1 MALTR
6 TRVPAPPA
14 RAQGRDRFGGVA
26 GNERLTAEAGA
37 LLFILL
43 AALGVTVP
51 AVRQLIYEHVFLG
64 MLLIPPVLLKLGA
77 TGYRFLRYYTR
88 NPAYRRAGPPTPLLR
103 MVAPLVVATTLA
115 VFATGVMLLVVG
127 PSGGIWLGLHKG
139 AFVAWFGVT
148 SVHVL
153 AYMWRVPRL
162 AAPDWRR
169 DDDRLGGSI
178 HRRLLV
184 GGSIAAGVVLASATV
199 QLASAWTAFG

>member
-14 RAQGRDRFGGVA
+14 RTPEGLGGVA

-37 LLFILL
+37 ALFVLL
-43 AALGVTVP
+43 AVLGLTIP
-51 AVRQLIYEHVFLG
+51 AVGQLMYEHVFLG
-64 MLLIPPVLLKLGA
+64 MLLIPPVLLKLGT
-77 TGYRFLRYYTR
+77 TGYRFVRYYTR
-88 NPAYRRAGPPTPLLR
+88 DPAYRRAGPPTPLLR
-103 MVAPLVVATTLA
+103 MIAPLVVASTLA
-115 VFATGVMLLVVG
+115 IFGTGVMLLVLG
-127 PSGGIWLGLHKG
+127 PSAGVWRNLHKA
-139 AFVAWFGVT
+139 AFIAWFVVT

-169 DDDRLGGSI
+169 DDDRLGGAI

-184 GGSIAAGVVLASATV
+184 GGAVAAGVVLAAATV
-199 QLASAWTAFG
+199 QYAAAWTSPG

>member
-6 TRVPAPPA
+6 TRVPASPA
-14 RAQGRDRFGGVA
+14 RDGERLGGVA

-43 AALGVTVP
+43 AALGVTIP
-51 AVRQLIYEHVFLG
+51 AVGQLMYEHVFLG
-64 MLLIPPVLLKLGA
+64 MLLIPPVMLKLGT
-77 TGYRFLRYYTR
+77 TGYRFVRYYTR
-88 NPAYRRAGPPTPLLR
+88 DPAYRRAGPPTPLLR
-103 MVAPLVVATTLA
+103 MIAPLVVAATLA
-115 VFATGVMLLVVG
+115 VFGTGVMLLILG
-127 PSGGIWLGLHKG
+127 PSAGVWRNLHKA
-139 AFVAWFGVT
+139 AFIAWFAVT

-169 DDDRLGGSI
+169 EDDRLGGAL

-184 GGSIAAGVVLASATV
+184 GGAVAAGVVLAAATV
-199 QLASAWTAFG
+199 QYASAWTSAG